1 MCKTPGI
8 WLWLLLVSIS
18 ASLHAADF
26 DVTSPDYWYAING
39 QEPNPSLTLTRGQTY
54 TFAINTDSIHPV
66 YLLTEEGD
74 PNPPGVSNNNI
85 YQGTI
90 TYVVPLNAPDTLL
103 YQCSLHG
110 FGGTITIIDPP
121 LPPAPNVKVI
131 SISMTSSNVTLKSLG
146 TNGWTGI
153 PEFSSNL
160 LSSSWSVVP
169 NYTNTFANGT
179 NTTTFNRL
187 EAICGPNV
195 FLRVKN
201 TPN

>member
-1 MCKTPGI
+1 M
-8 WLWLLLVSIS
+8 WLLLVSIS

-131 SISMTSSNVTLKSLG
+131 SISMTSTNVTLKSLG